1 MGRMSIDTRSRVV
14 FLWQKGYKWKS
25 IHERLVE
32 EGIEVSKTSLYR
44 LIKKFRET
52 GSVHDNR
59 TWKPPRKL
67 EDIHLRFI
75 GQVMADDDELVSH
88 KLHDKLVRQFPNL
101 SVSLRTVKRA
111 RRDLGW
117 ACKKNGTVH

>member
-14 FLWQKGYKWKS
+14 FLGQKGYKWKS

-52 GSVHDNR
+52 GSVRDSR
-59 TWKPPRKL
+59 TWKPSRTST
-67 EDIHLRFI
+67 F
-75 GQVMADDDELVSH
+75 VS
-88 KLHDKLVRQFPNL
+88 
-101 SVSLRTVKRA
+101 
-111 RRDLGW
+111 
-117 ACKKNGTVH
+117 